1 LPSNSA
7 KRSPEAFILL
17 ALCAVFIALGWPF
30 LKRMGIEVDE
40 ALVGNGLFGRVP
52 AWYSWR
58 LFGHEIPVML
68 LSYLGALK
76 TWLCAPIL
84 AIWNP
89 SAISVRL
96 PTALLGAVTIA
107 LFWRL
112 LKDVCGRSA
121 AWVGAVL
128 LTTDTTFLLLTTI
141 DFGPV
146 ALQLFL
152 KTAAL
157 VLFVRWHRNGRPT
170 LFALAWFV
178 LGLALWDKAVF
189 PWIAAGLA
197 AGALAA
203 MPRMVRAAIRPR
215 LVSIAAVA
223 FCVGAFPLIVYN
235 IARPLDT
242 IRSNAKVSSFGFI
255 PKLGIVR
262 DTMDACIFAGFYTAS
277 GTPPQPGSL
286 DRPLRRALAAVSAA
300 PGTSPRNWSVWAF
313 AGAILALPA
322 IWHTRARSPALFGLV
337 SFAGGWIAMALT
349 SGGGVAA
356 HHVALLWPMHLMVI
370 AAVTS
375 SLSSRF
381 GNWIPVCIAA
391 VLAITGLRCTAGY
404 FVALVRNGP
413 AIRWTDAIN
422 PLTDYLKLARPQRVF
437 VVDWGILESVNLLS
451 QGSVPVLFG
460 DDYYSGGPEAARLD
474 AVRRRMVE
482 PGTLFVSHTP
492 EYEQLHGSRAAVDK
506 FAAATGYQK
515 EAVVTIPDRFGRPTF
530 DIFRFKP

>member
-7 KRSPEAFILL
+7 KRGHDAFLL
-17 ALCAVFIALGWPF
+17 FALCAAFVALGWPF

-40 ALVGNGLFGRVP
+40 ALVGNGLFGRVL

-58 LFGHEIPVML
+58 VFGHEIPVML

-76 TWLCAPIL
+76 NWLYAPIF
-84 AIWNP
+84 AIWDP
-89 SAISVRL
+89 SVISVRL
-96 PTALLGAVTIA
+96 PTALLDAVTIA

-112 LKDVCGRSA
+112 LKDVCGRTA
-121 AWVGAVL
+121 AWIGAIL
-128 LTTDTTFLLLTTI
+128 LVTDTTYLLLATI

-157 VLFVRWHRNGRPT
+157 VLFVRWHRNGRT
-170 LFALAWFV
+170 ALFAVAWFL
-178 LGLALWDKAVF
+178 LGLAFWDKAVF

-203 MPRMVRAAIRPR
+203 TPRIVRAAIRPG

-223 FCVGAFPLIVYN
+223 FCMGALPLIFYN

-277 GTPPQPGSL
+277 DTPPQPGSL

-300 PGTSPRNWSVWAF
+300 PGTNPRNLSVWAF
-313 AGAILALPA
+313 ASAILALPA

-381 GNWIPVCIAA
+381 RNWPAVCVTILLA
-391 VLAITGLRCTAGY
+391 VTGLRCTAGY
-404 FVALVRNGP
+404 FIAVVRNGP

-422 PLTDYLKLARPQRVF
+422 PLTDYLKLVRPQRVF
-437 VVDWGILESVNLLS
+437 VADWGILESVNLLS

-460 DDYYSGGPEAARLD
+460 DDYYSGAPEPARLD
-474 AVRRRMVE
+474 AVRRRMIE
-482 PGTLFVSHTP
+482 PGTLFVSHTL
-492 EYEQLHGSRAAVDK
+492 EYEQLHGFLGAVDR
-506 FAAATGYQK
+506 FAAAAGYQK
-515 EAVVTIPDRFGRPTF
+515 ETVVTIPDRFGRPTF

>member
-7 KRSPEAFILL
+7 KRRADALL
-17 ALCAVFIALGWPF
+17 LFALCAVFVALGWPF
-30 LKRMGIEVDE
+30 LKRMGIEADE
-40 ALVGNGLFGRVP
+40 ALVGNGLFGRVA

-58 LFGHEIPVML
+58 VFGHEIPVML

-76 TWLCAPIL
+76 TWLYAPVFS
-84 AIWNP
+84 IWHA
-89 SAISVRL
+89 SAVSLRL
-96 PTALLGAVTIA
+96 PTAVLGAGTIA

-112 LKDVCGRSA
+112 LNDVCGRSA
-121 AWVGAVL
+121 AWVGAIL
-128 LTTDTTFLLLTTI
+128 LATDTSFLLLATI

-157 VLFVRWHRNGRPT
+157 VLFVRWHRNCRTT
-170 LFALAWFV
+170 LFALAWFL
-178 LGLALWDKAVF
+178 LGLAFWDKAVF
-189 PWIAAGLA
+189 AWIAAGLA
-197 AGALAA
+197 AGALATI
-203 MPRMVRAAIRPR
+203 PRMVRTAIRPR
-215 LVSIAAVA
+215 LASIAAVA

-242 IRSNAKVSSFGFI
+242 IRSNAKVSSFGLL

-262 DTMDACIFAGFYTAS
+262 DTMDACIFAGFYTAANDS
-277 GTPPQPGSL
+277 QAKPP
-286 DRPLRRALAAVSAA
+286 A
-300 PGTSPRNWSVWAF
+300 PPSPHNWSVWGF
-313 AGAILALPA
+313 AGAILALPG
-322 IWHTRARSPALFGLV
+322 IWHTRARSLALFGLAA
-337 SFAGGWIAMALT
+337 FAGGWIAMALT
-349 SGGGVAA
+349 SGAGVAA

-381 GNWIPVCIAA
+381 GNWLAVCVTIL
-391 VLAITGLRCTAGY
+391 LAIAGLRCTAGY

-422 PLTDYLKLARPQRVF
+422 PLTDYLTLARPQRIF
-437 VVDWGILESVNLLS
+437 VVDWGILENLNLLG

-460 DDYYSGGPEAARLD
+460 DDYYSGAPDAARLD
-474 AVRRRMVE
+474 AVRRSMVE

-492 EYEQLHGSRAAVDK
+492 EYEQLHGSRASVDR
-506 FAAATGYQK
+506 FAAAAGYQK

-530 DIFRFKP
+530 DIFRFKR